1 MPAKANP
8 FKAEEWPQVVQ
19 TGMGL
24 MHDNWLIPAGTLI
37 VGPPEETEGDIIK
50 TIELMDDLKDVRSLI
65 VPLFFVPMGRLKDEE
80 WFKETQMTKLH
91 QELLARSLEHG
102 IRWADELIDLS
113 FSTEWKASLV
123 KPFYKIFVSMAKFKA
138 RQSQIDIKV

>member
-1 MPAKANP
+1 
-8 FKAEEWPQVVQ
+8 
-19 TGMGL
+19 MGL

-50 TIELMDDLKDVRSLI
+50 TIELIDDLKDVRSLI

-91 QELLARSLEHG
+91 QELPARSLEHG
-102 IRWADELIDLS
+102 IRWADELIDLP